1 MTTRTTGRKATRY
14 FNWWMAASNCVFAW
28 PLWIAYTGDRVL
40 FTVLILLSAGS
51 SGFYHF
57 YESHK
62 HNLPGGTERSHFTS
76 KKWNEILINVD
87 RVAAVVLSFYTLFD
101 LYRRNQLNQFFLHA
115 SVPILIALFMMSV
128 SETVYRHE
136 TRNYAIY
143 HTLWHFLAALV
154 LSIALR
160 PQDW

>member
-1 MTTRTTGRKATRY
+1 MTRVNRNKASPY
-14 FNWWMAASNCVFAW
+14 FNWWMAASNCVFMW
-28 PLWIAYTGDRVL
+28 PLWIAYINRQGL
-40 FTVLILLSAGS
+40 FPPLIVLSAGS
-51 SGFYHF
+51 SAFYHF
-57 YESHK
+57 HESQK
-62 HNLPGGTERSHFTS
+62 HNLSGGMRTS
-76 KKWNEILINVD
+76 LFASKTWNNILINID
-87 RVAAVVLSFYTLFD
+87 RVAAVLLAAYSLFD
-101 LYRRNQLNQFFLHA
+101 VYQRNQVKKFFLAA
-115 SVPILIALFMMSV
+115 SVPILIALFVMSI